1 MCQTYFDLHSQKL
14 SNRPST
20 LRRIAATLVFLL
32 CSMVIGCGGG
42 TASNSAST
50 PPVTINPITP
60 GSVFF
65 GMHINRAVPGEF
77 PYPTIPF
84 GSYRTLDSNLLW
96 SDIETSPGNY
106 DFSRLNTR
114 LSYATGVDVVYTI
127 YNTPAFYSSSPN
139 DTNCASYGNNGAL
152 GGCDPPND
160 VNPDGSGADQHLIN
174 FLTALAKDAAAQPNP
189 IKYYEIWNEVNI
201 TTEWTGTDA
210 QLVRMAQD
218 MRNTILAV
226 NPNAQFLSPSF
237 ADLAYI
243 GAGAAAKMAT
253 YLGTSA
259 NGTTGSAQADII
271 NFHGYVYTNGNAT
284 PQAENEVLIVQNI
297 LAALTNAGDTTDLA
311 KPLWDT
317 EFSYGPNGLGDPDLN
332 AAFIASHLLIQAGQG
347 VARTYYFDWD
357 ISEQEALWSNTLSS
371 TGPCLGVGVPNN
383 VGSTDG
389 FLCETGI
396 AYQQV
401 ETWLTG
407 NTVTTPCSGPMPP
420 NAGVWTC
427 GITKADGSKA
437 LVVWDS
443 SQTCS
448 NGNCTSST
456 YSFTG
461 PFTNFLTLTSG
472 STSSALGGSTVQV
485 GVQPILL
492 Q

>member
-1 MCQTYFDLHSQKL
+1 MCQTYFDSHRQKL
-14 SNRPST
+14 S
-20 LRRIAATLVFLL
+20 RRCLKLTYIAATSLLLL
-32 CSMVIGCGGG
+32 CSILLGCGGG
-42 TASNSAST
+42 SASNLASR
-50 PPVTINPITP
+50 PPITINPITP

-84 GSYRTLDSNLLW
+84 GSYRTLDSNVLW
-96 SDIETSPGNY
+96 SDIETSQGNY

-127 YNTPAFYSSSPN
+127 YNTPPFWSSSPN
-139 DTNCASYGNNGAL
+139 DTTCATYVNNNL
-152 GGCDPPND
+152 PGGCDPPAD
-160 VNPDGSGADQHLIN
+160 VNPDGSGTDQSLIN
-174 FLTALAKDAAAQPNP
+174 FLTALANDSAAQPNP

-201 TTEWTGTDA
+201 TTEWTGTYA

-218 MRNTILAV
+218 ARTTILAL

-237 ADLAYI
+237 TDLVDP
-243 GAGAAAKMAT
+243 GAAPKEAAYLAT
-253 YLGTSA
+253 KV
-259 NGTTGSAQADII
+259 NGSTGSQAADII
-271 NFHGYVYTNGNAT
+271 NFHGYVLTDSITT
-284 PQAENEVLIVQNI
+284 PIAENEVTIVNN
-297 LAALTNAGDTTDLA
+297 LTANLSSTDVL

-317 EFSYGPNGLGDPDLN
+317 EFSYGPTGLGDPGLN

-357 ISEQEALWSNTLSS
+357 INEQEALWSDSLSD
-371 TGPCLGVGVPNN
+371 CLGNGTPNN
-383 VGSTDG
+383 VG
-389 FLCETGI
+389 FLCETGT

-401 ETWLTG
+401 ETWLTN
-407 NTVTTPCSGPMPP
+407 NTVTTPCSGPATPP
-420 NAGVWTC
+420 GGIWTC

-437 LVVWDS
+437 LAVWDS

-448 NGNCTSST
+448 NGHCPTHSSYT
-456 YSFTG
+456 FTG
-461 PFTNFLTLTSG
+461 PITSFLTLTG
-472 STSSALGGSTVQV
+472 GNTSSALGGSTVKV